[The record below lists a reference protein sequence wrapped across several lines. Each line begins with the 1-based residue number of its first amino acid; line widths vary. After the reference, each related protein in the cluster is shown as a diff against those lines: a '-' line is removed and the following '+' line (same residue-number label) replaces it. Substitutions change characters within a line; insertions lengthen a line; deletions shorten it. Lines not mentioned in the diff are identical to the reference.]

1 MRRHLPAPRGDDA
14 VGHTYGPYRP
24 AFERQQS
31 TGNIFVV
38 VTPLRCSRLSLY
50 GHDFSGQVPQQ
61 INIVDKIDR
70 DGPCTGFLSPRRSI
84 KILVWL
90 IEPAIRMDSAHISNL
105 PIDNGL
111 LSRPDQRIVSTM
123 MSDHQW
129 HIGLLRC
136 LNKLKC
142 SSGFYGDRFFD
153 KNGTPMSNT
162 REALFNM
169 KRGRGR
175 KNSSVRRLICKHF
188 LEGLVTCD
196 PVLNGVST
204 TFIAGV
210 DHRDEINMAQRS
222 DSVCVAAS
230 NKTNADNGYAKVLRH
245 FVSFRR
251 VRKIPKPMIAIEPLC
266 PTWPRPYWGF
276 RDSAIM
282 YDIFI
287 FTIHKFGLLVS
298 LKNAN

>member
-1 MRRHLPAPRGDDA
+1 
-14 VGHTYGPYRP
+14 
-24 AFERQQS
+24 
-31 TGNIFVV
+31 
-38 VTPLRCSRLSLY
+38 
-50 GHDFSGQVPQQ
+50 
-61 INIVDKIDR
+61 
-70 DGPCTGFLSPRRSI
+70 
-84 KILVWL
+84 
-90 IEPAIRMDSAHISNL
+90 MDSAHISNL
-105 PIDNGL
+105 PIDNGF
-111 LSRPDQRIVSTM
+111 LSRPDQRIVPTM
-123 MSDHQW
+123 MSHHQW
-129 HIGLLRC
+129 HISFLRC
-136 LNKLKC
+136 LNKRKR
-142 SSGFYGDRFFD
+142 SSGFHGDRFFD
-153 KNGTPMSNT
+153 ENGTTMSNT

-188 LEGLVTCD
+188 FKGLVACD

-222 DSVCVAAS
+222 DRVRVAAS
-230 NKTNADNGYAKVLRH
+230 NKTNADNGNAKILRH
-245 FVSFRR
+245 FASFRR
-251 VRKIPKPMIAIEPLC
+251 VWKIPKPMIAIGLLC

-287 FTIHKFGLLVS
+287 FTIHQFGLLMS

>member
-1 MRRHLPAPRGDDA
+1 
-14 VGHTYGPYRP
+14 
-24 AFERQQS
+24 
-31 TGNIFVV
+31 
-38 VTPLRCSRLSLY
+38 
-50 GHDFSGQVPQQ
+50 
-61 INIVDKIDR
+61 
-70 DGPCTGFLSPRRSI
+70 
-84 KILVWL
+84 
-90 IEPAIRMDSAHISNL
+90 MDSAHISNL
-105 PIDNGL
+105 PIDNGF
-111 LSRPDQRIVSTM
+111 LSRPDQRIVPTM
-123 MSDHQW
+123 MSHHQW

-136 LNKLKC
+136 LNKRKR
-142 SSGFYGDRFFD
+142 SSGFHGDRFFD
-153 KNGTPMSNT
+153 ENGTTMSST

-188 LEGLVTCD
+188 FKGLVACD

-222 DSVCVAAS
+222 DRVRVAAS
-230 NKTNADNGYAKVLRH
+230 NKTNADNGNAKILRH
-245 FVSFRR
+245 FASFRR
-251 VRKIPKPMIAIEPLC
+251 VWKIPKPMIAIGLLC

-287 FTIHKFGLLVS
+287 FTIHQFGLLMS